1 MATYITFL
9 NFTEQ
14 GVKTIKDLPAR
25 ITAGRQSLE
34 AKGGKIVQYYL
45 TLGAQDAVVV
55 CELPD
60 DETMAGAM
68 LAQAGLG
75 NLRTTTMRAFTEAEI
90 PGVLIGESSDRRSKC
105 ARNVHGRFTAW
116 QRVALSWGWF
126 WPQDLHVATRSTISH
141 YAWHKTR
148 KPF

>member
-1 MATYITFL
+1 MATYITLL

-34 AKGGKIVQYYL
+34 AIGGKIIQYYL

-55 CELPD
+55 LELPD
-60 DETMAGAM
+60 DETTASMV

-75 NLRTTTMRAFTEAEI
+75 NLRSTTMRAFTEAEI
-90 PGVLIGESSDRRSKC
+90 PGVLGKM
-105 ARNVHGRFTAW
+105 
-116 QRVALSWGWF
+116 
-126 WPQDLHVATRSTISH
+126 P
-141 YAWHKTR
+141 
-148 KPF
+148 

>member
-1 MATYITFL
+1 MATYITLL

-14 GVKTIKDLPAR
+14 GVKTIKELPDR
-25 ITAGRQSLE
+25 ISAGRQALE

-55 CELPD
+55 FELPD
-60 DETMAGAM
+60 DETTASMM

-90 PGVLIGESSDRRSKC
+90 PGVISK
-105 ARNVHGRFTAW
+105 VS
-116 QRVALSWGWF
+116 LS
-126 WPQDLHVATRSTISH
+126 
-141 YAWHKTR
+141 
-148 KPF
+148 

>member
-55 CELPD
+55 CALPD

-75 NLRTTTMRAFTEAEI
+75 KLRPTTMRAFTEAKI
-90 PGVLIGESSDRRSKC
+90 PGVVSQVSL
-105 ARNVHGRFTAW
+105 
-116 QRVALSWGWF
+116 
-126 WPQDLHVATRSTISH
+126 
-141 YAWHKTR
+141 
-148 KPF
+148 